1 MALWGNNENVGSGGS
16 VTLNYST
23 LEVVGTATTFG
34 NTGAAQTGNVIRFGE
49 RGTGTYFGDA
59 VIVGIAS
66 TTTLTIGS
74 TLGLSG
80 AAISAQAFVVS
91 ELPVSSTWDSKY
103 SELEAGTDYDALVYG
118 VSENDVDAFAGV
130 TSAYRASGAGW
141 VGVQTYVDTEGNFRV
156 KSEILVAMSGITTGA
171 IPYPTAE

>member
-80 AAISAQAFVVS
+80 AAISAEAFVVS

-141 VGVQTYVDTEGNFRV
+141 VGVQTYVDTEG
-156 KSEILVAMSGITTGA
+156 KLPCQI
-171 IPYPTAE
+171 